1 MRINIGKIQFYQKEI
16 DILFHIEWK
25 GNGSRWDKK
34 SYVPNYSYFGSV
46 AEFRRFLWMTGWFR
60 NFILDLHYSWL
71 KFLNKFG
78 DLEIKKLN

>member
-34 SYVPNYSYFGSV
+34 NYVPNYS
-46 AEFRRFLWMTGWFR
+46 
-60 NFILDLHYSWL
+60 
-71 KFLNKFG
+71 
-78 DLEIKKLN
+78 